1 MPPAAR
7 DPPNC
12 LVGALEPL
20 QFASHGL
27 NCVWR
32 SPSFG
37 TISRTRRRARLPG
50 PEGARALELT
60 EAAPGAVG
68 ERRAKGRIQAFGAKW
83 ARARACPNYVR
94 KWFGSGRIYSA
105 PVALTSRGQPRG
117 LPTDF
122 ASWGPDSAP
131 HRFHAPGSVA
141 QGRNGASRSVHS
153 CPDARISFP

>member
-1 MPPAAR
+1 MPPAAW

-27 NCVWR
+27 NGVWR
-32 SPSFG
+32 SSSFG
-37 TISRTRRRARLPG
+37 SISRTRRRARLPG
-50 PEGARALELT
+50 PEGVRALELT

-68 ERRAKGRIQAFGAKW
+68 GRRAKGRIQSFGAKW
-83 ARARACPNYVR
+83 ARACPNYVR

-131 HRFHAPGSVA
+131 RRFHAPGSVA
-141 QGRNGASRSVHS
+141 QGWNGASRSVDS
-153 CPDARISFP
+153 CSDVRISFP

>member
-1 MPPAAR
+1 MFSWRSGASTVCLARTELRMALPLFRHHFANAQAREAAR
-7 DPPNC
+7 S
-12 LVGALEPL
+12 G
-20 QFASHGL
+20 
-27 NCVWR
+27 
-32 SPSFG
+32 
-37 TISRTRRRARLPG
+37 RR
-50 PEGARALELT
+50 ARALELT

-68 ERRAKGRIQAFGAKW
+68 GRRAKGRIQAFGAKW
-83 ARARACPNYVR
+83 AWACPNYVR

-141 QGRNGASRSVHS
+141 QGWNGASRSVHS
-153 CPDARISFP
+153 CSDVRISLP